1 MALKSGNFGAYIL
14 KSHKKYENVDCKT
27 KNEWIRRETRFNYTF
42 SYLDFV
48 LKSFYAGK
56 DQRFMKV
63 SNFKI

>member
-14 KSHKKYENVDCKT
+14 KSHKKYENGDFKT
-27 KNEWIRRETRFNYTF
+27 KNEWIRREKRFNYTY

-56 DQRFMKV
+56 GQRFMKV
-63 SNFKI
+63 SNFKV